1 MKTYFYRSLRR
12 WYGVALLDSKNP
24 LGCTARTVFNRLFCV
39 CLIGASALLACSSE
53 PNHPGSAIA
62 NAGSGNHSAGGASGG
77 NSSGGANSAAS
88 GSAAI
93 GGSGPIL
100 HLDPDAGA
108 PDPDAGSEC
117 SHLNIGILGN
127 PGARASSNF
136 QQWLVASGTSAQ
148 RIQTT
153 VNEPLTST
161 TLQPFDV
168 VVLDWLT
175 RTYTAEEATIF
186 ADWVSAGGGVV
197 SMSGYS
203 NTASDWNAN
212 SLLSP
217 LQVAYGG
224 SLLTDPVQAFATH
237 PVTTGLTSVTF
248 TGGYAVSDLGGSAS
262 TRTPI
267 AFFSDAAK
275 TTVGV
280 AIQMGKGRAIVWG
293 DEWIEFDS
301 EWSTLPQITQFW
313 VQVFGWIAPVNKCEL
328 SPPPPK

>member
-1 MKTYFYRSLRR
+1 MGR
-12 WYGVALLDSKNP
+12 
-24 LGCTARTVFNRLFCV
+24 
-39 CLIGASALLACSSE
+39 
-53 PNHPGSAIA
+53 
-62 NAGSGNHSAGGASGG
+62 GG
-77 NSSGGANSAAS
+77 NAASS
-88 GSAAI
+88 GSASL
-93 GGSGPIL
+93 GGTGPIL
-100 HLDPDAGA
+100 NLDPDAGG

-117 SHLNIGILGN
+117 SHLNIGILGK

-148 RIQTT
+148 RIHTT
-153 VNEPLTST
+153 VNEPLTSA

-175 RTYTAEEATIF
+175 RVYTAEEAAIF

-197 SMSGYS
+197 AMSGYS
-203 NTASDWNAN
+203 NTPADWNAN
-212 SLLSP
+212 SLLAP

-224 SLLTDPVQAFATH
+224 ALLINPIESFATH

-248 TGGYAVSDLGGSAS
+248 IGGYAVSDLGGSGS

-267 AFFSDAAK
+267 AFFSDTAK

-280 AIQMGKGRAIVWG
+280 AVQMGKGRAVVWG

-313 VQVFGWIAPVNKCEL
+313 VQVFAWIAPAHKCEL
-328 SPPPPK
+328 SPPK

>member
-1 MKTYFYRSLRR
+1 
-12 WYGVALLDSKNP
+12 
-24 LGCTARTVFNRLFCV
+24 VFTRLV
-39 CLIGASALLACSSE
+39 IVSLIGASALLACSSE
-53 PNHPGSAIA
+53 SNHPGSAIA
-62 NAGSGNHSAGGASGG
+62 NAGSSNASGG
-77 NSSGGANSAAS
+77 RGGSGAAGNGANSGTS
-88 GSAAI
+88 GGAAI
-93 GGSGPIL
+93 GGTGPIL
-100 HLDPDAGA
+100 NLDPDAGA
-108 PDPDAGSEC
+108 ADPDAGSEC

-148 RIQTT
+148 RIHTT
-153 VNEPLTST
+153 SNEPLTST

-175 RTYTAEEATIF
+175 REYTPAEATIF
-186 ADWVSAGGGVV
+186 ADWVAAGGGVV
-197 SMSGYS
+197 SMTGYS

-212 SLLSP
+212 TLLAP

-224 SLLTDPVQAFATH
+224 ALLTNPVESFAVH
-237 PVTTGLTSVTF
+237 PVTNGLTSVTF

-267 AFFSDAAK
+267 AFFSDTEK

-280 AIQMGKGRAIVWG
+280 AVQMGKGRAIVWG

-313 VQVFGWIAPVNKCEL
+313 VQVFAWIAPINKCEL
-328 SPPPPK
+328 SPPK